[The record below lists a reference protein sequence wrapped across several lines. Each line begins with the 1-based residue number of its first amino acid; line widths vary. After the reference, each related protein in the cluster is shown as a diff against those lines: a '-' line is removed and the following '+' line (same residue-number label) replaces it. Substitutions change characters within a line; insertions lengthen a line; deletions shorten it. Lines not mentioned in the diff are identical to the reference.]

1 MSLLESLSDPNRHSK
16 QPNSFAAVQTT
27 WNKSGAKAPKPQTD
41 SESRATVAADSSGK
55 KSSHEFQKEISRL
68 DKKITKVATTVGTL
82 YNQINLLIEKQN
94 KSGASNGRQTVDASR
109 NSLQTD
115 KTGGP
120 PSNELVNF
128 VTTLEKIVNKNSER
142 QSSEVYAWRDVS
154 FFMMGVTSMCLLSS
168 AFLVYNLKQKNT

>member
-27 WNKSGAKAPKPQTD
+27 WNKSGTKAPKPQTS
-41 SESRATVAADSSGK
+41 SESKATVAADSSGK

-82 YNQINLLIEKQN
+82 YNKINLLIEKQN
-94 KSGASNGRQTVDASR
+94 SSGASNGRQTVDAGR

-115 KTGGP
+115 KTGSP
-120 PSNELVNF
+120 PSIELQNF
-128 VTTLEKIVNKNSER
+128 VTALEKIVNKNSER
-142 QSSEVYAWRDVS
+142 QSSEAYAWRDVS

>member
-27 WNKSGAKAPKPQTD
+27 WNKSGAKAPKPQTN
-41 SESRATVAADSSGK
+41 SESRATVAAGSSGK

-94 KSGASNGRQTVDASR
+94 KTVDGIYI
-109 NSLQTD
+109 NSYESMNVIRCLRVYSQPSSQT
-115 KTGGP
+115 
-120 PSNELVNF
+120 
-128 VTTLEKIVNKNSER
+128 
-142 QSSEVYAWRDVS
+142 
-154 FFMMGVTSMCLLSS
+154 
-168 AFLVYNLKQKNT
+168 